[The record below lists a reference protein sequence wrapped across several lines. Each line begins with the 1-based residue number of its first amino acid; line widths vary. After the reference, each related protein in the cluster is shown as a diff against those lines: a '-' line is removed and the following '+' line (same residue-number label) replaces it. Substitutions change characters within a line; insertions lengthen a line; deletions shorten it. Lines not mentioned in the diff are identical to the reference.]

1 MLITDSKHVFSGL
14 FRVHLPGQVDDK
26 EENIAVSY
34 DYDTGVCHVQ
44 LQKTNQ
50 GESFEGLD
58 MITSLMA
65 IPKTRNN
72 TGSHPLIQ
80 EMKEDDVKE
89 DYESREQEQGEG
101 DGDLEWFLESVQ
113 PSEGEDCLRENLLGE
128 KYGFANSKQKI
139 FNSLGDEVA
148 LAIDVKDPDIKPAS
162 LRKKEK
168 IEEEESRFDEEYYL
182 SCLFDED
189 DQLQRILK
197 FKPFW
202 AESEQEIEF
211 SELDLFDMKNLSAK
225 KYILDKQEKKEM
237 LLSLIDILFGFCYDI
252 RINEGDD
259 CSESHWNIPKL
270 SSTLSWLETFSSMN
284 EVVVTCLRRSLIY
297 PLIRHF
303 ELSVQCLKDVEDIL
317 RLGRKLVV
325 KCLLIIRRIFVKN
338 LESKYIL
345 NDLYINDFCVWIQRV
360 DNSTL
365 EKVANSLNKTL
376 KGVNKSS
383 LGLDLDLLEAAA
395 RLSLE
400 EGHGAEEK

>member
-1 MLITDSKHVFSGL
+1 MLITHSKHVFSGF

-26 EENIAVSY
+26 EENIAISY
-34 DYDTGVCHVQ
+34 DCDTGVCHVQ
-44 LQKTNQ
+44 LQKRNQ

-65 IPKTRNN
+65 IPKISNN
-72 TGSHPLIQ
+72 RGSHPLLQ
-80 EMKEDDVKE
+80 EQDDVKE
-89 DYESREQEQGEG
+89 DCKGREQEEDEG
-101 DGDLEWFLESVQ
+101 DDDLEWFLESVK
-113 PSEGEDCLRENLLGE
+113 PEEGEDWLRQNLLGE
-128 KYGFANSKQKI
+128 RYGFANSKQKI
-139 FNSLGDEVA
+139 FNRMGDEVA
-148 LAIDVKDPDIKPAS
+148 LAVDVKDPDLKPAS
-162 LRKKEK
+162 LRRKER
-168 IEEEESRFDEEYYL
+168 IQEEDSRFDEEYYL

-197 FKPFW
+197 FRPFW
-202 AESEQEIEF
+202 AESEQEIQF

-252 RINEGDD
+252 RVNEGED
-259 CSESHWNIPKL
+259 CSESHWNISKL

-284 EVVVTCLRRSLIY
+284 EVVVACLRRSQIY
-297 PLIRHF
+297 PLVRHYD
-303 ELSVQCLKDVEDIL
+303 LSVQCLKDVEDIL

-325 KCLLIIRRIFVKN
+325 KSLLIIRRIFIKN

-376 KGVNKSS
+376 KEVKKTS

-400 EGHGAEEK
+400 EKEGTEGK